1 MDARDAYIEQLEK
14 TIKKLQDQ
22 VSNLT
27 EMVMLLRKGKFG
39 PSSEK
44 TEKPSKE
51 QLSLF
56 NEAELEAD
64 ASAPEPIEKD
74 VHGYKRR
81 VAKTK
86 REEVIKDLPVREVLC
101 SMPDED

>member
-1 MDARDAYIEQLEK
+1 MTENKDAYIMHLEK
-14 TIKKLQDQ
+14 TIKDLQNQ

-27 EMVMLLRKGKFG
+27 EIVMLLRKEKFG

-44 TEKPSKE
+44 TPKAEIDG

-64 ASAPEPIEKD
+64 APIPEPIVRD
-74 VHGYKRR
+74 VNGYKRQNG
-81 VAKTK
+81 KTK
-86 REEVIKDLPVREVLC
+86 REDDQGSSGPRS
-101 SMPDED
+101 SMYTA